1 MSQDPE
7 PQGRASGSGGHT
19 PPAGG
24 ERYRSSEEVLET
36 RRRVPAAALA
46 LLSALLVVV
55 LAYAGSRGFRDFD
68 VALIGYFVGLV
79 FATAAI
85 VYRYSLWIT
94 RPPTWRY
101 FRAGWRNFFSWQN
114 FRRYTLLLPAA
125 MWHDLIAQTFIR
137 KRSLRRWL
145 MHQAIFWGVI
155 LSLLITIPLT
165 MGWIR
170 FSLIPPDTYVAWFFG
185 MPVFRFPIEAGTG
198 FAIFHALNW
207 SALLLI
213 VGIVLAFWPR
223 VNDVGS
229 LTTQRFSFDLMPLV
243 LLAAIAVSGLL
254 LTASV
259 LWWEGRYYWFI
270 SLAHQVIVVGWLLS
284 IPFGKFF
291 HIVQRPASIGVKL
304 YQTVNQDLEAESGK
318 CRGCGEALPSQQF
331 VDDLKATLVDLKQ
344 DYDLGPTRGW
354 LQEYCPTCKR
364 KLRGKAYYQLLGKR
378 FL

>member
-1 MSQDPE
+1 MGPGMGPGIRPRRKVAPDDPE
-7 PQGRASGSGGHT
+7 DRA
-19 PPAGG
+19 AAKA
-24 ERYRSSEEVLET
+24 
-36 RRRVPAAALA
+36 RVPAAALA
-46 LLSALLVVV
+46 LLSAVLVVL
-55 LAYAGSRGFRDFD
+55 LAYLGSRGFRDFD

-101 FRAGWRNFFSWQN
+101 FRAGWANFFSWKN
-114 FRRYTLLLPAA
+114 FRRYTLLLPVAV
-125 MWHDLIAQTFIR
+125 WHDLIAQTFIR

-155 LSLLITIPLT
+155 LSLLVTIPLT

-170 FSLIPPDTYVAWFFG
+170 FTLIPPETYVAWFFG
-185 MPVFRFPIEAGTG
+185 IPVMRFPIEAGTG
-198 FAIFHALNW
+198 FAIFHALDW
-207 SALLLI
+207 SALLLLLGLVI
-213 VGIVLAFWPR
+213 AFWGR
-223 VNDVGS
+223 LNDVGS

-259 LWWEGRYYWFI
+259 WWWEGRYYWFI

-284 IPFGKFF
+284 LPFGKFF

-304 YQTVNQDLEAESGK
+304 YQTVNQDLEQGTGV
-318 CRGCGEALPSQQF
+318 CRGCGTALPSQQF
-331 VDDLKATLVDLKQ
+331 VSDLKETLVDLRQ
-344 DYDLGPTRGW
+344 NYDLGRELGS
-354 LQEYCPTCKR
+354 LQDYCPTCKR

>member
-1 MSQDPE
+1 MRPDTGPGMRPGMRPGRKVAPDDPAD
-7 PQGRASGSGGHT
+7 RA
-19 PPAGG
+19 AAKA
-24 ERYRSSEEVLET
+24 
-36 RRRVPAAALA
+36 RVPAAALA
-46 LLSALLVVV
+46 LLSAVVVV
-55 LAYAGSRGFRDFD
+55 LLAYLGSRGFRDFD

-101 FRAGWRNFFSWQN
+101 FRAGWANFFSWKN
-114 FRRYTLLLPAA
+114 FTRYTLLLPVAL
-125 MWHDLIAQTFIR
+125 WHDLIAQTFIR

-155 LSLLITIPLT
+155 LSLLVTIPLT

-170 FSLIPPDTYVAWFFG
+170 FTLIPPDTYVAWFFG
-185 MPVFRFPIEAGTG
+185 LPIMRFPIEAGTG
-198 FAIFHALNW
+198 FAIFHALDW

-213 VGIVLAFWPR
+213 VGLVIAFWGR
-223 VNDVGS
+223 LNDVGS

-259 LWWEGRYYWFI
+259 WWWEGRYYWFI
-270 SLAHQVIVVGWLLS
+270 SLAHQVFVVGWLLS
-284 IPFGKFF
+284 LPFGKFF

-304 YQTVNQDLEAESGK
+304 YQTVNQDLEQGTGV
-318 CRGCGEALPSQQF
+318 CRGCGTALPSQQF
-331 VDDLKATLVDLKQ
+331 VSDLKETLVDLRQ
-344 DYDLGPTRGW
+344 NYDLGHELGW
-354 LQEYCPTCKR
+354 LQDYCPTCKR